1 MDNWLTTVLE
11 HPGVKHSHCEGAI
24 GILAVKRT
32 VDGVFLYFGHNT
44 ESFVSACLSLVNI
57 CETNHCR
64 QLLP

>member
-1 MDNWLTTVLE
+1 MDNWLTTALE
-11 HPGVKHSHCEGAI
+11 HPGVKHSHCDGAI

-57 CETNHCR
+57 
-64 QLLP
+64 